1 MMPTIITT
9 NQYIIK
15 LYMIMII
22 EMEIVSFSLP
32 QSVMEKCSVDLTF
45 EFVKKNLQF
54 KQPAPQTKLNSGLSL
69 SEKQRRNPS
78 RSGPPP
84 VYQEFS
90 TCHYWPVKNAIVDLP
105 LKIKGNQKPSSG
117 NFLCPQGTQNK
128 DIGDALQTFLTVR
141 LCLFK

>member
-1 MMPTIITT
+1 MLNIINMMMMPTIITT

-54 KQPAPQTKLNSGLSL
+54 K
-69 SEKQRRNPS
+69 
-78 RSGPPP
+78 
-84 VYQEFS
+84 
-90 TCHYWPVKNAIVDLP
+90 
-105 LKIKGNQKPSSG
+105 
-117 NFLCPQGTQNK
+117 
-128 DIGDALQTFLTVR
+128 
-141 LCLFK
+141 